1 MMYSSWVYLPHYTIK
16 LLTLSGILGD
26 GGGGGGS
33 ESAAGSRVGII
44 RDDDSIHRSEF

>member
-26 GGGGGGS
+26 GGGGGGGL
-33 ESAAGSRVGII
+33 ESAGSRVGII